1 MSAEI
6 KSVQNQ
12 NEERTGFR
20 SASIAQVDW
29 KGTKREFE
37 KLDVSIGNTEGLD
50 LAIRKYSEV
59 PEENLMMSVAVLVSF
74 AVVGIA
80 AIVAAIYASFVLAPV
95 ILVGGYLALAIPLEC
110 MASREREFREQTLK
124 DLRACKEAL
133 ATEGFGSFVVEHFG
147 KVHFSVDQVLKV
159 HQLFQQD
166 QTIQTLR
173 KKFEESKAKI
183 SAALGA

>member
-110 MASREREFREQTLK
+110 MASRESLGISCISVPGIHSPRL
-124 DLRACKEAL
+124 LSL
-133 ATEGFGSFVVEHFG
+133 G
-147 KVHFSVDQVLKV
+147 KLEWTSSC
-159 HQLFQQD
+159 LFETGCQ
-166 QTIQTLR
+166 
-173 KKFEESKAKI
+173 
-183 SAALGA
+183 SARQWRDAAARPDYA